1 MVTRSRP
8 APRKA
13 VGPRLRWLLR
23 GVLVLF
29 ALLAVNSVYLGAVSL
44 LEWHSARTYQDY
56 GYQLMFAFHL
66 LAGLLLVVPALVFI
80 GLHTRN
86 TWRRP
91 NRRAVYAGLGL
102 FGAVFALLVSGLLLV
117 RFEGF
122 ELNHPTGRSLAYW
135 AHIATPLFC
144 LWLFLLHRLA
154 GPRIRWR
161 AGLGVAA
168 SGLLVIAPL
177 VWLQLQDPRDWGQP
191 GRDGSADFTPAL
203 VRSATGNPIPGEVL
217 MRDDYCASC
226 HKDAHDRWQHS
237 AHRFASFNNP
247 VYLFAVRNTRQAM
260 LERDGDVRGARFCA
274 GCHDLVP
281 LLSGAFDDPDFDDQH
296 HPTAKAGITCTS
308 CHAIT
313 HVNSVRGNGDFTIEE
328 PIHYP
333 FAFSGQP
340 ALAWLSRQLIKANP
354 DFHKRTFLK
363 PLHKQAEFCGTC
375 HKVHLPEALNDY
387 KWLRGQ
393 NHYDGFLLSGV
404 SGHGVTSFYYPPKAQ
419 SGCNGCHMPLREDG
433 DFAARDFDGSGR
445 LSVHDHLFPAA
456 NTGIP
461 ALLDFPDHV
470 NAAHQDMLEKALRID
485 LVALRA
491 EGRIDGELIGP
502 LRPSLPALQ
511 PGKSYLVET
520 VVRTLGLG
528 HPFTEGTADSNEVW
542 VEIEARLDG
551 ALIGHSGR
559 IDPATGEVDPWSHFI
574 NAFVLD
580 REGRRIDRRNPEDI
594 FVPLYSH
601 QIPPGAADLLHFR
614 IELPE
619 DAQGQLDLTARVH
632 YRKFDTAM
640 MRYVQGEGFS
650 GNTLPIS
657 LLAEDSVSLPVGRSE
672 SVGQV
677 AYEAIPEWQRW
688 NDYGIGALRKPERR
702 QLRQAEEAF
711 QRVESLGLADGALN
725 LARVYLEEG
734 RLDEAA
740 DALRRAGE
748 HPQPALPWSRTWFGG
763 LLLKQQGQL
772 IEAIDAFESLADT
785 RFAEARARGFDFS
798 RDYRLLN
805 ELGQTWVELSKGL
818 RGEAKAAQRQAA
830 LEEAA
835 RWFEAALAQDP
846 ENAMSHYNLSQV
858 RRELGDEAASARHAA
873 EHARYRVDE
882 NARDRAIAAAR
893 QRYPAARAAADPVV
907 IHDLQRSG
915 REAHA
920 AAPEATR
927 FKAGTP

>member
-1 MVTRSRP
+1 MAPPPRP
-8 APRKA
+8 PRRKA

-44 LEWHSARTYQDY
+44 LEWHSERTYQDY
-56 GYQLMFAFHL
+56 GYQLMFLFHL
-66 LAGLLLVVPALVFI
+66 LAGLVLVLPALIFI
-80 GLHTRN
+80 GVHTRN
-86 TWRRP
+86 TWQRP

-102 FGAVFALLVSGLLLV
+102 FAAVFLLLLSGLLLV

-122 ELNHPTGRSLAYW
+122 ALNHPTGRSIAYW
-135 AHIATPLFC
+135 MHIAAPLMC

-177 VWLQLQDPRDWGQP
+177 VVLQLQDPRDWGQP
-191 GRDGSADFTPAL
+191 GRDGTADFTPAL

-217 MRDDYCASC
+217 MRDEYCASC
-226 HKDAHDRWQHS
+226 HEDAHARWQHS

-260 LERDGDVRGARFCA
+260 LERDGDVRGSRFCA

-296 HPTAKAGITCTS
+296 HPTAKAGITCTG

-333 FAFSGQP
+333 FAFSEQP
-340 ALAWLSRQLIKANP
+340 ALAWLSRQLVKANP

-363 PLHKQAEFCGTC
+363 PLHQQAEFCGTC

-419 SGCNGCHMPLREDG
+419 SNCNGCHMPLREDG
-433 DFAARDFDGSGR
+433 DFAARDFDGSGK

-461 ALLDFPDHV
+461 ALLGFPEAV

-485 LVALRA
+485 LMALRE
-491 EGRIDGELIGP
+491 EGRIDGTLIGP
-502 LRPSLPALQ
+502 LRPEIPALR
-511 PGKSYLVET
+511 PGRTYLVQA
-520 VVRTLGLG
+520 VVRTLGMG

-551 ALIGHSGR
+551 ELIGHSGR
-559 IDPATGEVDPWSHFI
+559 IDPASGEVDPWSHFI

-601 QIPPGAADLLHFR
+601 QIPPGAADLLHYR
-614 IELPE
+614 LTLPE
-619 DAQGQLDLTARVH
+619 GREGELELAARVH
-632 YRKFDTAM
+632 YRKFDTTM
-640 MRYVQGEGFS
+640 MRYVQGEAFA
-650 GNTLPIS
+650 GNALPIS
-657 LLAEDSVSLPVGRSE
+657 LLAEDRLSLPVGVEATPRR
-672 SVGQV
+672 V
-677 AYEAIPEWQRW
+677 AFDAIPAWQRW

-711 QRVESLGLADGALN
+711 ARVESLGRSDGALN

-740 DALRRAGE
+740 EALRRAGE
-748 HPQPALPWSRTWFGG
+748 HAEPALPWSRTWFGG

-772 IEAIDAFESLADT
+772 SEAIDAFESLADT
-785 RFAEARARGFDFS
+785 RFAEARTRGFDFS

-818 RGEAKAAQRQAA
+818 RGEARAAQRMAA
-830 LEEAA
+830 LDEAR
-835 RWFEAALAQDP
+835 RWFERALGEDP
-846 ENAMSHYNLSQV
+846 ENAVAHYNLSQV
-858 RRELGDEAASARHAA
+858 YREAGDPARAAHHAA

-907 IHDLQRSG
+907 IYELHREG
-915 REAHA
+915 RESHA
-920 AAPEATR
+920 QAPSPTR
-927 FKAGTP
+927 FSAGMP